1 MFPERWHLLRLIRL
15 LRLRQMLKL
24 EMLQLL
30 LVRFLLVG
38 RSSLLQTE
46 NPTKTTTTAQQ
57 PLSTCKAYPLADG
70 LATMPVIAKEQKN
83 WYSIERGKFQA
94 HLHHQTRICF
104 ILSVV

>member
-1 MFPERWHLLRLIRL
+1 MLIRL
-15 LRLRQMLKL
+15 LQIRQMHKL
-24 EMLQLL
+24 EMLQFL

-46 NPTKTTTTAQQ
+46 NPTKTTTTTAQQ

-83 WYSIERGKFQA
+83 WYSIELG
-94 HLHHQTRICF
+94 
-104 ILSVV
+104 